1 MYTKFYEL
9 IKENSGK
16 QDLKMKFSEDLF
28 LFSVKENPF
37 KTDIL
42 KLLEFEDK
50 TKFCEISSFSLNHEL
65 LNRQDLNFLKMKWF
79 RLKLPEFQ
87 RAVIKNFTNSRSFRQ
102 DRILIENNL
111 STGHKAV
118 PERLP
123 KKRVV
128 NKEQIRRRFFNVF
141 VKSPNWI
148 KRPLRRIWKRL

>member
-1 MYTKFYEL
+1 MDKEFYQL
-9 IKENSGK
+9 IKENSEK
-16 QDLKMKFSEDLF
+16 QELKMKFSEDLF

-37 KTDIL
+37 NTDIL

-65 LNRQDLNFLKMKWF
+65 LNRQDLNFLKMKRF
-79 RLKLPEFQ
+79 GLKLPNFQ
-87 RAVIKNFTNSRSFRQ
+87 RAVIMNFTNSESFRQ
-102 DRILIENNL
+102 NRILIENNL
-111 STGHKAV
+111 STVHKAV

-123 KKRVV
+123 KKRVI
-128 NKEQIRRRFFNVF
+128 NKEQIRRKFFNFF